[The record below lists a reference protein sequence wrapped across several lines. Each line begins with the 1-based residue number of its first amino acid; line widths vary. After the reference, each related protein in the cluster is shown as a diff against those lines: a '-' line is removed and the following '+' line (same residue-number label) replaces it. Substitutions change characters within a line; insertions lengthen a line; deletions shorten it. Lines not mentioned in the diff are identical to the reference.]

1 MIKTGVYKNT
11 DAQIYNWPPLGVWF
25 EVCEEECQLEEL
37 WAPLGPLKVVSA
49 ITFLLF
55 PSLPCASVSVFICG
69 QSLITKSSGSCV
81 AGELPPV
88 SAPWDL
94 AGNTSTYLQS
104 YFAIIGCP
112 VCHHLKCIELALE
125 RTLHCSRLCVEQNLN
140 IQEGHGWHFL
150 LWEPSPVKWKDGL
163 MVMNVITL
171 ISSQCSGSKTALV
184 NPPTLLS
191 ILQFP

>member
-88 SAPWDL
+88 LAPWDL

-112 VCHHLKCIELALE
+112 ESVIILSAL
-125 RTLHCSRLCVEQNLN
+125 N
-140 IQEGHGWHFL
+140 L
-150 LWEPSPVKWKDGL
+150 LWRGHYTAPVYVWNK
-163 MVMNVITL
+163 IL
-171 ISSQCSGSKTALV
+171 IYKRDMADTFYYESLPLSNERMGSW
-184 NPPTLLS
+184 
-191 ILQFP
+191 